1 MADGSTPG
9 RNSHGGGEPPAG
21 PPSGPL
27 NGPPPDPPPPR
38 KRALLLVLIGGMVLV
53 FGVVGILAA
62 AGAFEED
69 GRGGGATD
77 SPAPSVPR
85 ASASTPSAAP
95 TPRTPPTSAGRTP
108 GTPSA
113 AGVLAFGATQRY
125 EDGVE
130 VTVSAPDRFTPS
142 EAAAG
147 HRTGYTAV
155 TVQVTVRNGSD
166 ERLELA
172 LVQVSA
178 RDGDGREATR
188 IFDVG
193 PELGSGLTGALLPGR
208 KAVAAYGFDVPPGKG
223 AALDVEVRIGFERP
237 SAFWSGTIP

>member
-9 RNSHGGGEPPAG
+9 RNSHGRGEPPAG

-27 NGPPPDPPPPR
+27 NGLTPDPPPPR
-38 KRALLLVLIGGMVLV
+38 KRMLLLALVGGIVLV

-62 AGAFEED
+62 AGAFEKD
-69 GRGGGATD
+69 GRGGATD
-77 SPAPSVPR
+77 SPTPSVPR
-85 ASASTPSAAP
+85 ASASTPSTAP
-95 TPRTPPTSAGRTP
+95 IPPTPPTSAGRSP

-113 AGVLAFGATQRY
+113 ADVLAFGATQRY

-147 HRTGYTAV
+147 HKAGNTAV
-155 TVQVTVRNGSD
+155 TVEVTVRNGSD

-178 RDGDGREATR
+178 RDGDGREAKR
-188 IFDVG
+188 IFDVE
-193 PELGSGLTGALLPGR
+193 PDLGSGLTGALLPGR
-208 KAVAAYGFDVPPGKG
+208 KAVAVYGFDVPPGKG
-223 AALDVEVRIGFERP
+223 AALDVEVRIGFQRP
-237 SAFWSGTIP
+237 SAFWGGAL

>member
-9 RNSHGGGEPPAG
+9 RNSHGWGEPPAG

-27 NGPPPDPPPPR
+27 NGPPPDPTPPR
-38 KRALLLVLIGGMVLV
+38 KQTLLLVLIGGIVLV

-62 AGAFEED
+62 AGAFEKD
-69 GRGGGATD
+69 GPGGATD
-77 SPAPSVPR
+77 SPTPSAPR
-85 ASASTPSAAP
+85 ASASTPLAAP
-95 TPRTPPTSAGRTP
+95 TPPASAGRTP

-125 EDGVE
+125 DDGVE

-147 HRTGYTAV
+147 HKAGYTAV

-172 LVQVSA
+172 LLQVSA

-188 IFDVG
+188 IFDVE
-193 PELGSGLTGALLPGR
+193 PDLGSGLTGALLPGR
-208 KAVAAYGFDVPPGKG
+208 KAVAVYGFDVPPGKG
-223 AALDVEVRIGFERP
+223 ATLDVEVRIGFQTP
-237 SAFWSGTIP
+237 SAFWGGTL